1 VSEKHQPARLTIR
14 ASLTIISGVKI
25 LTKPANSNRCPIL
38 FGIAPPK
45 AGNAPEKTRRITER
59 RAQRLR
65 DAGVDGLMVYDI
77 QNEDERA
84 RGDRPFPYL
93 PPIDPLTY
101 VRDFIDSTSA
111 AALPKIVYQ
120 AVSGRSAAELEYF
133 FTHLDP
139 SREAT
144 VLVGAPSRNSPR
156 VTTLPEAY
164 ALRARLAPELQIG
177 GVAIPERHAKKG
189 DEHERLAAKREA
201 GCSFF
206 VTQCIYD
213 STAAKNM
220 LSAYHYDAQ
229 DRGQQP
235 ARVILTVSPCG
246 STKTL
251 DFMKWLGIAFPEWL
265 ERELQRSGDTLRRS
279 VAACLGVAEDLGQ
292 FCRERGI
299 PFGYCVESVSIRKD
313 EIEAAGELAQ
323 RIGELVASLGLKR
336 SRQ

>member
-1 VSEKHQPARLTIR
+1 MTDRAPGDIIIGVNALSIPAD
-14 ASLTIISGVKI
+14 
-25 LTKPANSNRCPIL
+25 PNRCPIL

-45 AGNAPEKTRRITER
+45 ASNPPDKTRRITER

-65 DAGVDGLMVYDI
+65 EAGVDGLMVYDI

-84 RGDRPFPYL
+84 EGERPFPYL
-93 PPIDPLTY
+93 PPITPLSY
-101 VRDFIDSTSA
+101 IRDFMDNTAAA

-120 AVSGRSAAELEYF
+120 AVASRSSAELEYF
-133 FTHLDP
+133 FTHLEP
-139 SREAT
+139 SREAA
-144 VLVGAPSRNSPR
+144 VLVGAPTHASRR
-156 VTTLPEAY
+156 ITTLPEAY
-164 ALRARLAPELQIG
+164 ALRRQLAPELRTG
-177 GVAIPERHAKKG
+177 GVAIPERHAKKR
-189 DEHERLAAKREA
+189 DEHERLAAKGAA

-229 DRGQQP
+229 ERGAQP

-251 DFMKWLGIAFPEWL
+251 SFMKWLGISFPEWL
-265 ERELQRSGDTLRRS
+265 ERELTRSDDPLGRLVD
-279 VAACLGVAEDLGQ
+279 ACLGVAEDLGK
-292 FCRERGI
+292 FCNERGI

-313 EIEAAGELAQ
+313 EIEAAGELAR
-323 RIGELVASLGLKR
+323 RIGRLVTTELSLERGMG
-336 SRQ
+336 